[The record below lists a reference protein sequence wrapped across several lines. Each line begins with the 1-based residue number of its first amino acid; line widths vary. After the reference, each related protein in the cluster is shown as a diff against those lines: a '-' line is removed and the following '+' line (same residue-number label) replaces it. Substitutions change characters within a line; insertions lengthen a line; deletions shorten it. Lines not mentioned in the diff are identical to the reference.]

1 VLALWAAAAIPT
13 GLVYGALHRHPPA
26 SVVLVLLAISGWHG
40 SATTLGNAAGVPITG
55 VTIDWFGWQGGMLAV
70 ASSARSSPWPA
81 WPSGVRRPSLRRPDL
96 A

>member
-1 VLALWAAAAIPT
+1 VFLTVAGSLSSPT
-13 GLVYGALHRHPPA
+13 VTAVSDELSRVVPA
-26 SVVLVLLAISGWHG
+26 GNRGEAMGWHG